1 MIVSE
6 LIPSLAHVV
15 TLTARCP
22 SLSLS
27 RTHSLTAYLLLLV
40 GCQTLYAF
48 PGAYRTQKT
57 LIAAKYVGV
66 DIAVP
71 SFELGKDNKTPA
83 FLAKNPA
90 GKIPVLDTPTG
101 PLFESNAIAR
111 YVARLRPDSGLYGA
125 SFYQQAQVDQW
136 IDFSANEL
144 EPARGVWLY
153 TVIGAL
159 PSNNPKPLQEAKK
172 DVEAAL
178 KVLDSHFLHNTYLV
192 GQGVTLADIAIFS
205 ALLDVYA
212 KLLSPQSQKQYPNLL
227 RWFNTIANQPE
238 VSGVV
243 GKVTFATAEG
253 QPAPAAKGGKADKAD
268 KAGEKKEAAKKED
281 KPKPAPKPA
290 ADADDGDDDEDKPKE
305 KARNPLDDLPPT
317 SMQLDPIKKLAF
329 SQRPILSDFFEQLWP
344 QFDYSGYTWY
354 TLHYKYNRREHGV
367 LQDGQPRRRLHSAQ
381 RRSPQV
387 QYGRAECVRQR
398 GRGDGAVEGERR
410 VDVPRAGHH
419 TGDDRGE
426 PGPGVLRVEEA
437 GCVDRRGQGRRSR
450 SSTSQRPSRDSRCS
464 TGDTSS
470 KQLRGRERE

>member
-1 MIVSE
+1 MAG
-6 LIPSLAHVV
+6 LYGLA
-15 TLTARCP
+15 R
-22 SLSLS
+22 
-27 RTHSLTAYLLLLV
+27 
-40 GCQTLYAF
+40 QTLYAF
-48 PGAYRTQKT
+48 PQGFRTQKA

-66 DIAVP
+66 ELKMP
-71 SFELGKDNKTPA
+71 SFELGKDNKTPE

-111 YVARLRPDSGLYGA
+111 YVARLRPDVGLYGA

-153 TVIGAL
+153 TVVGAL

-192 GQGVTLADIAIFS
+192 GQQVTLADIAIFS

-227 RWFNTIANQPE
+227 RWYNTIANQPE
-238 VSGVV
+238 VSSVV
-243 GKVTFATAEG
+243 GKVTFATAEA
-253 QPAPAAKGGKADKAD
+253 QPAQPAKGGKPDKAD
-268 KAGEKKEAAKKED
+268 KAAAGEKKEAAKKED

-290 ADADDGDDDEDKPKE
+290 ADDGDDDEDKPKE

-329 SQRPILSDFFEQLWP
+329 SQRPILTDFFEQLWP

-354 TLHYKYNRREHGV
+354 TLHYKYNDENTVYFKTGNLVGGFIQRSDAARKYSMGV
-367 LQDGQPRRRLHSAQ
+367 LNVYGNADEETGPWKVSGAWLFRGPGIIQEMIEENPDQEYYEWRKQDVATDAGKAAIKEQFFAETIEGQP
-381 RRSPQV
+381 
-387 QYGRAECVRQR
+387 
-398 GRGDGAVEGERR
+398 
-410 VDVPRAGHH
+410 
-419 TGDDRGE
+419 
-426 PGPGVLRVEEA
+426 VL
-437 GCVDRRGQGRRSR
+437 DRRYF
-450 SSTSQRPSRDSRCS
+450 
-464 TGDTSS
+464 
-470 KQLRGRERE
+470 K